1 MDDLIFSY
9 IALSMS
15 FTALF
20 YNLFCILNKKKR
32 KKKSMCDTCAYCIQK
47 INCKDHI
54 RYFATVECPFRFT
67 GDAEVDQ
74 HLGTIELCNAYKRR
88 TDNA

>member
-20 YNLFCILNKKKR
+20 YNIFCILNKKKR
-32 KKKSMCDTCAYCIQK
+32 KKKSLCETCVYCMQK
-47 INCKDHI
+47 IDCGNYTK
-54 RYFATVECPFRFT
+54 YFVSSECT
-67 GDAEVDQ
+67 Y
-74 HLGTIELCNAYKRR
+74 LGNIELCNAYKRR

>member
-1 MDDLIFSY
+1 MNDWVLCIT
-9 IALSMS
+9 ISMLCIGLLDS
-15 FTALF
+15 V
-20 YNLFCILNKKKR
+20 FCILNKKKN
-32 KKKSMCDTCAYCIQK
+32 KKKSMCDTCAYCTQK

-74 HLGTIELCNAYKRR
+74 HLGTIELCNSYKRR
-88 TDNA
+88 ADDV